1 MITDFCASP
10 KVGFRGW
17 VKCGKCRGC
26 LRIRQNDW
34 VRRAMIEYEAHPRTW
49 FLTLTYRGE
58 YEVGYDAVQKFLKRL
73 RKNTGQKIRY
83 LCATERGSKNG
94 RLHYHLLVHGS
105 DQLTKRMIIKEWPHG
120 LTHMRLARDLT
131 SARYVSKY
139 TAKDAHIRPSLGY
152 GHATLETATE
162 RLKEKSD
169 VLAAVLAAFPSAR
182 VDRIAGKPIP
192 YRLRLRSFG
201 AAVVSDDIHARRYVG
216 GMSEQPAHD
225 ADGYG
230 AALLRAIY
238 EGKCDIWGRTPLNP
252 WFGVPPASQ
261 EGLGD
266 DVPETIDF

>member
-1 MITDFCASP
+1 MITDFCSSP

-26 LRIRQNDW
+26 LKVRQNDW
-34 VRRAMIEYEAHPRTW
+34 VRRAMIEFEAHPRTW

-83 LCATERGSKNG
+83 LCATERGSKNN
-94 RLHYHLLVHGS
+94 RLHYHLLVHGAEA
-105 DQLTKRMIIKEWPHG
+105 LTKRMIIKEWPHG

-152 GHATLETATE
+152 GHATLELATQ

-169 VLAAVLAAFPSAR
+169 VLAAVLAVFPDAR
-182 VDRIAGKPIP
+182 VDKIAGKPIP
-192 YRLRLRSFG
+192 YRLRLRRVG
-201 AAVVSDDIHARRYVG
+201 DVVGPPVLNAG
-216 GMSEQPAHD
+216 GVPRSMSEAGP
-225 ADGYG
+225 DGPDHHG
-230 AALLRAIY
+230 TALLRTID
-238 EGKCDIWGRTPLNP
+238 EGKCDLWGRTPLNP
-252 WFGVPPASQ
+252 WFGIPPEGHGEAS
-261 EGLGD
+261 
-266 DVPETIDF
+266 PE